1 MKIGDLVQHRH
12 GGMKAL
18 VFDFDE
24 DGDPIIAFLGQPI
37 GDGRGFSTKVE
48 GLHQG
53 QDASL
58 PRPSSKLRQPLE
70 NE

>member
-37 GDGRGFSTKVE
+37 GEAEAWE
-48 GLHQG
+48 GK
-53 QDASL
+53 DFEAI
-58 PRPSSKLRQPLE
+58 
-70 NE
+70 